1 MRNNHERF
9 RELLAL
15 AAADALDVSEQ
26 QALERHVAECSACA
40 AELED
45 WRVLGAGLKRLPTP
59 MAPAALVERTRMQVE
74 GQLAAES
81 ARRSSPWLI
90 GFAILL
96 SWTFAVGTW
105 MVFKF
110 LTAGAL
116 SWLDPAARQLWLGL
130 TVYTL
135 AGWAVGG
142 IAAIGVGL
150 RRPAARRTA

>member
-1 MRNNHERF
+1 
-9 RELLAL
+9 
-15 AAADALDVSEQ
+15 
-26 QALERHVAECSACA
+26 
-40 AELED
+40 
-45 WRVLGAGLKRLPTP
+45 
-59 MAPAALVERTRMQVE
+59 MQVE
-74 GQLAAES
+74 GQLAAEA